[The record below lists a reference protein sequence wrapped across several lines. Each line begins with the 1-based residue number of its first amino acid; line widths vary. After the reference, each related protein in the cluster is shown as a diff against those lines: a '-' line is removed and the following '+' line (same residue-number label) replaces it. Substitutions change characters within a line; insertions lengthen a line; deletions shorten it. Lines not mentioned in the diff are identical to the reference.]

1 MPLAHV
7 PTSAAD
13 AELERLTVRRRI
25 SGGLLVGFSSPLLVT
40 GTMAFALA
48 GRGSDPLTGLVV
60 LTGIGMTVG
69 GLGMFIPGVIFLSTK
84 PTLPDRQ
91 AQYRPSIKVGPAGIN
106 FSGAF

>member
-25 SGGLLVGFSSPLLVT
+25 RGGLLLGFSSPLLVT
-40 GTMAFALA
+40 GTMAFTAVADGRAGPLA
-48 GRGSDPLTGLVV
+48 GFALLG
-60 LTGIGMTVG
+60 GIMFVGG
-69 GLGMFIPGVIFLSTK
+69 GLGMAIPGIIFLTTDPK
-84 PTLPDRQ
+84 LPNHQ
-91 AQYRPSIKVGPAGIN
+91 AYRPSIKVGPTGIN